1 MSEPRAIGV
10 DVGSTTTKLAVVDG
24 DGALL
29 LHHVLSTSPAMAQ
42 QAATMVSSALAE
54 LGVQELPVVAT
65 GYGRHLVQDAARQ
78 VTEIT
83 CHARGVFHATG
94 QVGTLIDIGGQD
106 TKVINVGSRGRV
118 VSFAMND
125 KCAAG
130 TGRFLEVAAQR
141 LHLDLD
147 SFGAMAAQADREEA
161 VSSTCVVFA
170 ESELI
175 SLLAQGVP
183 LPPIARGLH
192 RSLAQRVSALARG
205 AGAQPPLML
214 SGGVARNPG
223 VRALLAEELGMPV
236 SVPPHPQ
243 LAGAWGAALL
253 GL

>member
-1 MSEPRAIGV
+1 MSEARAIGV
-10 DVGSTTTKLAVVDG
+10 DVGSTTTKLAAVDAQ
-24 DGALL
+24 GALL
-29 LHHVLSTSPAMAQ
+29 LHHVLPTAPAMGQ
-42 QAATMVSSALAE
+42 QAATMVAAALGE
-54 LGVQELPVVAT
+54 LGVQALPLVAT
-65 GYGRHLVQDAARQ
+65 GYGRHLVQDADRQ

-141 LHLDLD
+141 LQLELGA
-147 SFGAMAAQADREEA
+147 FGLMAEQAQGEE
-161 VSSTCVVFA
+161 VLSSTCVVFA

-192 RSLAQRVSALARG
+192 RSLARRVSALARG
-205 AGAQPPLML
+205 AGAQPPLLL
-214 SGGVARNPG
+214 SGGVARNPA
-223 VRALLAEELGMPV
+223 VRALLEEELGTPV
-236 SVPPHPQ
+236 RVAPHPQ

-253 GL
+253 AL